1 MATGNK
7 PVQRA
12 GTVLGGTMSTHDDH
26 HAAPRR
32 VAMPELLIG
41 IGMLA
46 AAAIALWE
54 TMAIPVSPLYSKVGP
69 TVFPYITAAGMLVLA
84 VLLIV
89 AAVQGGWQPEEE
101 KETPTDWKAMGFVVA
116 GLVANAALIQPLG
129 FTAASVVMF
138 VLVCFG
144 FGSRHPLRDALIALV
159 LALAAYFGFA
169 RALGVNI
176 GAGYIENTLNVL
188 VDAVLGLRN

>member
-1 MATGNK
+1 MNSANS
-7 PVQRA
+7 PAQASRLA
-12 GTVLGGTMSTHDDH
+12 I
-26 HAAPRR
+26 
-32 VAMPELLIG
+32 PEFLLG
-41 IGMLA
+41 IGLLA
-46 AAAIALWE
+46 CAAVVFWQ
-54 TMAIPVSPLYSKVGP
+54 TRAIPVSPMYSKVGP
-69 TVFPYITAAGMLVLA
+69 TVFPYMTVAGLAVLA
-84 VLLIV
+84 VLLLV
-89 AAVQGGWQPEEE
+89 AAARGGWQPEEE
-101 KETPTDWKAMGFVVA
+101 KETSIDWKAMGFVVA

-176 GAGYIENTLNVL
+176 GAGLIENVLNAGIDKIL
-188 VDAVLGLRN
+188 AGG